1 MAMAT
6 QVRESQIEDVLAS
19 FPQIA
24 QSVLELDEPP
34 QLVARQ
40 MIVPSGRLDLLYA
53 TGRTLTLVEL
63 KVEDARPEFVMQIQH
78 YTEDLESLQ
87 AQG

>member
-40 MIVPSGRLDLLYA
+40 MNIPSGRLDLLYA

-63 KVEDARPEFVMQIQH
+63 QVEAAKPEFV
-78 YTEDLESLQ
+78 
-87 AQG
+87 AQV